1 MLWRCSGGDGG
12 DSGDGGGGGGDGGA
26 SGDGGG
32 VIVVLV
38 RVCSSIDVPFTV
50 HSSHAQR
57 SFG

>member
-1 MLWRCSGGDGG
+1 MLWWCSGGDGG
-12 DSGDGGGGGGDGGA
+12 DSGDGGDGGA
-26 SGDGGG
+26 SGGGG